1 MEIKTETVNN
11 GRLISLDG
19 KLDTTT
25 SASFSDVLL
34 KGMEEDPLNVII
46 DMAALKY
53 ISSSGLR
60 VLLAG
65 LKKMKA
71 HNKRM
76 ILACLQPHVM
86 EVMDIAGFSPLFTI
100 TPSREEAILLLQKKA
115 SA

>member
-1 MEIKTETVNN
+1 MEIKSENLSN
-11 GRLISLDG
+11 GRLICLDG

-25 SASFSDVLL
+25 SNAFSDVLL
-34 KGMEEDPLNVII
+34 KGMDEEPMNVII

-65 LKKMKA
+65 LKKIKA
-71 HNKRM
+71 QNKIM
-76 ILACLQPHVM
+76 VLAALQPHVM

-100 TPSREEAILLLQKKA
+100 SPSREDALALLQKKA
-115 SA
+115 NG